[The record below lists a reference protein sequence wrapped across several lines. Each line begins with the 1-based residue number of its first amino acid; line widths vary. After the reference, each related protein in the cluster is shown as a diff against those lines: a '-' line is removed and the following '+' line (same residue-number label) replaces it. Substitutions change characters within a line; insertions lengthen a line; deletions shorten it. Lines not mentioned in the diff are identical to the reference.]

1 MNIQGELCFGV
12 KALRA
17 QGREKDGKTG
27 NVEFHVGITVC
38 GTRGDLGVWSSSQGI
53 ETDRGPTA
61 GSLVGFRQIVVA
73 RLCL

>member
-1 MNIQGELCFGV
+1 MRENCVSG
-12 KALRA
+12 LRLS
-17 QGREKDGKTG
+17 GLREGKKTAEPG
-27 NVEFHVGITVC
+27 MLSSSGDYSV